1 MRRNG
6 YKSEYVFTTHSGNLL
21 EYGNARRA
29 IVRFYKRNNI
39 PEKKL
44 HAYRATF
51 CTELC
56 RAGVPLEV
64 ASKLMG
70 HKSIEVTAKHYAL
83 VKRDAQIAAINKLPG
98 FSSSPNG

>member
-1 MRRNG
+1 MKRRG
-6 YKSEYVFTTHSGNLL
+6 YKTEYVFTSENGNLL
-21 EYGNARRA
+21 EYGNVRRSLM
-29 IVRFYKRNNI
+29 RFYKRNEI
-39 PEKKL
+39 PEKKP

-70 HKSIEVTAKHYAL
+70 HKSVEVTAKHYAL
-83 VKRDAQIAAINKLPG
+83 VKKDVQIEAINKLPG
-98 FSSSPNG
+98 FTS